1 MRTSAFCTSSTQA
14 TWRPSTTGSGADD
27 ILEKMSFIH
36 IDSNMVPYIS
46 PEEYDEYHEEYVKS
60 GKKVW
65 ESTDVWKQRY
75 TFSGKYGANLME
87 EVARY
92 AVVAAQVARDLEGQF
107 DVIHAHDW
115 LTYYAGIA
123 AKRVSGK
130 PLVVHMHATEFDR
143 SGENINTQ
151 VYAIE
156 RAGMMA
162 ADRVIAVSNLTRNIV
177 ITRYGIP
184 ADKVVTVHNAVRFAE
199 NNTEAPERGVKDK
212 IVTFLGRI
220 TYQKGPDYFV
230 EAAAKVLKRV
240 PDVRFVMAGS
250 GDMMNH
256 VIRRVARLGIADRFH
271 FTGFLRGEDV
281 HKMFQLSDVYIMPSV
296 SEPFGISP
304 LEAMR
309 SNVPVIISKQSGVAE
324 VLDYA
329 IKVDYWD
336 VDAMAD
342 AIYALLCNGRNWL
355 ADRGDVT
362 LILGHERLRTTDA
375 SACPLQG
382 LGYIKETYEEG
393 NAALKARTLEV
404 EKHDEGMAWGAV
416 YAQYLS
422 PVADVRAQSTG
433 LSIEKQCF
441 VERKTAFGRS
451 ELHPLEKEGGLRVGD
466 KLVIRLVLRLD
477 RAMDYVQLKDSR
489 AACLEPTATLSGYRW
504 TGGFGYYA
512 ETKDAS
518 TRFFFDHLGKGT
530 YVLEYSCRV
539 SQVGTYQSGLATVQC
554 AYAPEMAAH
563 SSAGTPLQVKE

>member
-1 MRTSAFCTSSTQA
+1 MRVLMFGWEFPPHIAGGLGTACYGMTRGLAKNGVDVIFVMPKASGDEDQRFVKVVNASDVE
-14 TWRPSTTGSGADD
+14 TTFGPVDGSED
-27 ILEKMSFIH
+27 IWDKLTFIQ

-46 PEEYDEYHEEYVKS
+46 PEEYATYHDEYVKS
-60 GKKVW
+60 GRRVCQ
-65 ESTDVWKQRY
+65 SGDVWKQRY

-92 AVVAAQVARDLEGQF
+92 AMVAAQVARNLEGQF

-143 SGENINTQ
+143 SGEHINEQT
-151 VYAIE
+151 YAIE
-156 RAGMMA
+156 RAGMEA
-162 ADRVIAVSNLTRNIV
+162 ADKVIAVSNLTRNI
-177 ITRYGIP
+177 IIEKYGIP

-199 NNTEAPERGVKDK
+199 GSDNEAERGVDDK

-240 PDVRFVMAGS
+240 PNVRFVMAGS

-256 VIRRVARLGIADRFH
+256 IVRRVARLGIADRFH

-281 HKMFQLSDVYIMPSV
+281 HKMFTLSDVYVMPSV

-304 LEAMR
+304 LEAMK

-342 AIYALLCNGRNWL
+342 AIHALICYPALSKMFARKGL
-355 ADRGDVT
+355 EEVT
-362 LILGHERLRTTDA
+362 
-375 SACPLQG
+375 G
-382 LGYIKETYEEG
+382 LKWD
-393 NAALKARTLEV
+393 NAAAKI
-404 EKHDEGMAWGAV
+404 KAV
-416 YAQYLS
+416 YES
-422 PVADVRAQSTG
+422 VM
-433 LSIEKQCF
+433 K
-441 VERKTAFGRS
+441 
-451 ELHPLEKEGGLRVGD
+451 
-466 KLVIRLVLRLD
+466 
-477 RAMDYVQLKDSR
+477 
-489 AACLEPTATLSGYRW
+489 
-504 TGGFGYYA
+504 
-512 ETKDAS
+512 
-518 TRFFFDHLGKGT
+518 
-530 YVLEYSCRV
+530 
-539 SQVGTYQSGLATVQC
+539 
-554 AYAPEMAAH
+554 
-563 SSAGTPLQVKE
+563 